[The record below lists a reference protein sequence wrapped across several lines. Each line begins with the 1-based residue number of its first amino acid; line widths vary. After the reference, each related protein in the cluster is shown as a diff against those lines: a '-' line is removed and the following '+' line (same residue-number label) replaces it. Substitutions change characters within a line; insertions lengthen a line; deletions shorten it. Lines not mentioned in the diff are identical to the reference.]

1 MAKQYRHRIGVHAEI
16 YFNVVLEVPNPT
28 PEQLRDAAVQTLN
41 KAVDEEDGFDLKTMP
56 EGRVLPVWN
65 SVDREI
71 EPTEA
76 LDADAVTSY
85 ECTEIQNLQ

>member
-1 MAKQYRHRIGVHAEI
+1 MAKQYRHRIGIRAEI
-16 YFNVVLEVPNPT
+16 YFNLVLETPNPT

-56 EGRVLPVWN
+56 DGRVLPAWN
-65 SVDREI
+65 SVDREV

-76 LDADAVTSY
+76 LDTDAVTSY

>member
-1 MAKQYRHRIGVHAEI
+1 MAKQYRHRIGVRAEL

-41 KAVDEEDGFDLKTMP
+41 KAVDEEDGFDLNTMP
-56 EGRVLPVWN
+56 DGRVLPAWN

-71 EPTEA
+71 ELAEA

-85 ECTEIQNLQ
+85 ECAEIENLQ

>member
-1 MAKQYRHRIGVHAEI
+1 MAKQYRHRIGVRAEI
-16 YFNVVLEVPNPT
+16 YFDLILETQNPT
-28 PEQLRDAAVQTLN
+28 TERLRDAAVEVLN

-56 EGRVLPVWN
+56 DGRVLPAWN

-71 EPTEA
+71 EPAQA

-85 ECTEIQNLQ
+85 EWSEIQNLQ

>member
-1 MAKQYRHRIGVHAEI
+1 MAKQYRHRIGVRAEI
-16 YFNVVLEVPNPT
+16 YFNLILETPNPT

-56 EGRVLPVWN
+56 DGRVLPAWN
-65 SVDREI
+65 SVDREV

-76 LDADAVTSY
+76 LDMDAVTSY
-85 ECTEIQNLQ
+85 ECAEIQNLQ